1 VSSCS
6 WDFVVDSADLS
17 SQSVSL
23 NFLCSSLDLFSSSC
37 AGQVIFLAVVRVQVR
52 WFSLR
57 PDFVLCR
64 FHSQHQVGS
73 PVDFS
78 YAVFL
83 LTPLDS
89 IPSCD
94 FCFRFSATGLHFQ
107 AATTA
112 DFSWSGRC
120 SVLSSRSRITVSGAC
135 SDQPKVNAIAAAAF
149 RSLRALLDFLWIWFS
164 LPRFQVVLSSL
175 RKRS

>member
-1 VSSCS
+1 LHLVLSCS

-37 AGQVIFLAVVRVQVR
+37 AGQVIFLAARFRPLPVS
-52 WFSLR
+52 FSA
-57 PDFVLCR
+57 P
-64 FHSQHQVGS
+64 SWK